1 CGALL
6 DRCHALPVAGAGLCV
21 LATRSVGGCRLLG
34 IMHLGWCPRVSLFE
48 LVLGRMGRPAT
59 RSVLVGLRFG
69 VFVWLL
75 SRCSIVPVGCF
86 LSVRCSRPRWRFRF
100 LKLFGC

>member
-1 CGALL
+1 SSRRRHTRSKRDWSSDVCSSDL
-6 DRCHALPVAGAGLCV
+6 V

-48 LVLGRMGRPAT
+48 LVLGRMARPAT

-75 SRCSIVPVGCF
+75 SRCPIVQIGRA
-86 LSVRCSRPRWRFRF
+86 SSRDRVA
-100 LKLFGC
+100 KSAVA